1 MAAPNSK
8 ETLKQYAL
16 RQLGKPVIEINVDD
30 DQLDDIID
38 DALQYFA
45 EYHYDGTI
53 RTYLKHQ
60 INDNDLANQKADA
73 SMTQSST
80 GSHISSNMTFK
91 EGQGYVVLPE
101 SVYSVLRVFPFV
113 DKSGLN
119 MFDLRYQLRL
129 NDLYDISSTS
139 IIQYE
144 MVQNHIQLLDEL
156 LIGQVPIRFNKAQ
169 NRLYLDMDWSHA
181 VTSGEYIVIDCYRKI
196 DPTQFTDVYNDVWLK
211 KYVTAL
217 IKRQWGQNLSK
228 FSGTAMLGGVTLN
241 GPELFSTAIAEQQKL
256 EDEIRTN
263 YEEPPHIMQG

>member
-8 ETLKQYAL
+8 ATLKEYAL
-16 RQLGKPVIEINVDD
+16 RQLGKPVLDINVDD
-30 DQLDDIID
+30 DQIDDIID

-73 SMTQSST
+73 SMAQSST
-80 GSHISSNMTFK
+80 GSHISTNMTFK

-144 MVQNHIQLLDEL
+144 MVQNHIQLLDEI

-169 NRLYLDMDWSHA
+169 NRLYLDMDVDMINANEWLII
-181 VTSGEYIVIDCYRKI
+181 ECYRKL
-196 DPTQFTDVYNDVWLK
+196 DPNDFTDIYNDMWLK
-211 KYVTAL
+211 KYATA
-217 IKRQWGQNLSK
+217 KVKYQWGENLAK
-228 FSGTAMLGGVTLN
+228 FQGIALPGGITPVSYTHLTL
-241 GPELFSTAIAEQQKL
+241 PTKA
-256 EDEIRTN
+256 
-263 YEEPPHIMQG
+263 